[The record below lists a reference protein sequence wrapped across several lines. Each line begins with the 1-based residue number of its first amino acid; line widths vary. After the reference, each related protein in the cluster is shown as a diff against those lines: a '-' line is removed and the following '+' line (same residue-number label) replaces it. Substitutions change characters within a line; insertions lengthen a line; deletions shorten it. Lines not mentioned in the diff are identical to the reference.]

1 MLAQFCGKR
10 YWQWNVEEPNKMS
23 FLKAQKNPVTD
34 PHLPS
39 FSKRPCVVSHWNAI
53 VNVVTSRGKPWAL
66 CVTKDKSA
74 RTWGPLYHVSMGY
87 TIHDASSWIF
97 CIIIAIQFV
106 CRRYTVKVFFVCVYC
121 PIFSETNSPRKK
133 NKNDVTDF
141 PQVVAEPYLAFLL
154 LLLFFYDLFLGKRAT
169 LYQSDQYLFFT
180 FFFFNE
186 AAHFRWIS
194 TRPQNRKIGGQLQS
208 ADYLALMVSNRGGS
222 NFVDECSHWL
232 LPNHRCAISG
242 SKDPQ
247 KAQVE

>member
-1 MLAQFCGKR
+1 MHAQFCGKR
-10 YWQWNVEEPNKMS
+10 CWQWDVEEPNKMS

-66 CVTKDKSA
+66 CVTKDKTA

-87 TIHDASSWIF
+87 TIRDASSWIF

-133 NKNDVTDF
+133 KKKWCNRF
-141 PQVVAEPYLAFLL
+141 PTSGCRTLFSFFVIITI
-154 LLLFFYDLFLGKRAT
+154 FFYDLFLGKRAT
-169 LYQSDQYLFFT
+169 LYQSDQYLFYT
-180 FFFFNE
+180 FFLF
-186 AAHFRWIS
+186 
-194 TRPQNRKIGGQLQS
+194 
-208 ADYLALMVSNRGGS
+208 
-222 NFVDECSHWL
+222 
-232 LPNHRCAISG
+232 
-242 SKDPQ
+242 
-247 KAQVE
+247 